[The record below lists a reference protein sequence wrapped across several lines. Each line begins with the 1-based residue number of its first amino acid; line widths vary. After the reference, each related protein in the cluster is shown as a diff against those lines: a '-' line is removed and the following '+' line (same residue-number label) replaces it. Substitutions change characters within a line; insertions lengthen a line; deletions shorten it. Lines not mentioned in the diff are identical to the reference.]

1 MIIQRNI
8 LMKYSKLLFA
18 FILSII
24 CFSLLACSKA
34 STKANDSSLGIHSI
48 RQIVAE
54 DNKTA
59 RTIMWQANS
68 KADFALEYREN
79 NEEAKKI
86 IAKEISFKEANGNY
100 ILYEAKLSDLKPG
113 TKYEYRVINKEDK
126 GAWHEMQTDNGQE
139 FTALVFPDS
148 QSSDYSG
155 WTKLVRAAQKRTPEA
170 NLYINMGDLVDNGQ
184 DAKQW
189 KAWFE
194 SVEPFSD
201 KLPLAPIIGNHEAY
215 SLDWKFCLPVAYTHL
230 FTTPANGLPTKYP
243 NQFYSFDYGNV
254 HFTVIDTN
262 FWDEVKEFQPNLKDD
277 QLAWLEKDLAN
288 AKAKW
293 KIVLMHRDI
302 IMYGFNPASG
312 RPQRETFFNKYG
324 KLLMP
329 IYEKYEVDV
338 VLSAHLHT
346 YRRRL
351 PFLNFTPND
360 KGITYILTGVAGNVR
375 YPKLWCTDYKW
386 DAALAPQPE
395 TANYMTLKASD
406 KKLTFKAFLEDG
418 KEFDSVTITK

>member
-1 MIIQRNI
+1 MKIEKLI
-8 LMKYSKLLFA
+8 LAALLSA
-18 FILSII
+18 ACLT
-24 CFSLLACSKA
+24 LAACSNNTTKA
-34 STKANDSSLGIHSI
+34 SDATLGIHSL
-48 RQIVAE
+48 RQIVAQN
-54 DNKTA
+54 NKTA
-59 RTIMWQANS
+59 RTLMWQANTKS
-68 KADFALEYREN
+68 AFTIEYREKN
-79 NEEAKKI
+79 AQTKNVT
-86 IAKEISFKEANGNY
+86 AKEISFKEANGNY
-100 ILYEAKLSDLKPG
+100 IQYEGRLTNLKPG
-113 TKYEYRVINKEDK
+113 ASYEYRITSKNEK
-126 GAWHEMQTDNGQE
+126 GAWHELKTDDGKN
-139 FTALVFPDS
+139 FTALIFPDS

-155 WTKLVRAAQKRTPEA
+155 WTQLVRAAQKRNPKA
-170 NLYINMGDLVDNGQ
+170 SFYINMGDLVDNGQ

-201 KLPLAPIIGNHEAY
+201 KIPLAPIIGNHEAY
-215 SLDWKFCLPVAYTHL
+215 SLDWKACLPVAYTHL
-230 FTTPANGLPTKYP
+230 FSTPTNGLPEKYP

-262 FWDEVKEFQPNLKDD
+262 FWDEVKDFQPQLADD

-293 KIVLMHRDI
+293 KIVLQHRDI
-302 IMYGFNPASG
+302 IMYGFSPASG
-312 RPQRETFFNKYG
+312 RPQRETYFNRYG

-329 IYEKYEVDV
+329 IYEKYQVDA

-351 PFLNFTPND
+351 PFLNFEPND

-395 TANYMTLKASD
+395 TANYMTMQAGENEI
-406 KKLTFKAFLEDG
+406 TFHAFLEDG
-418 KEFDSVTITK
+418 KEFDSVTIKK

>member
-1 MIIQRNI
+1 MKFKNI
-8 LMKYSKLLFA
+8 L
-18 FILSII
+18 LSFFMSIA
-24 CFSLLACSKA
+24 CLNLLACSNKA
-34 STKANDSSLGIHSI
+34 TQSNDASLGIHSV

-54 DNKTA
+54 NNKTS
-59 RTIMWQANS
+59 RTIMWQANR
-68 KADFALEYREN
+68 KDDFFLEYRDKTN
-79 NEEAKKI
+79 VLHKI
-86 IAKEISFKEANGNY
+86 TAKEISFKEANGNY
-100 ILYEAKLSDLKPG
+100 VLYETKLTNLKPASV
-113 TKYEYRVINKEDK
+113 YNYRITNQKSQ
-126 GAWHEMQTDNGQE
+126 GAWHQLITDNGKE
-139 FTALVFPDS
+139 FTALIFPDS
-148 QSSDYSG
+148 QSSDYSN
-155 WTKLVRAAQKRTPEA
+155 WSKLVRTAQKRNPEA
-170 NLYINMGDLVDNGQ
+170 SFYVNMGDLVDNGQ

-201 KLPLAPIIGNHEAY
+201 RIPLAPIIGNHEAY
-215 SLDWKFCLPVAYTHL
+215 SLDWKYCLPIAYTHL
-230 FTTPANGLPTKYP
+230 FTTPSNGINEKYP

-262 FWDEVKEFQPNLKDD
+262 FWDEVKDTQPNLKDD
-277 QLAWLEKDLAN
+277 QLSWIEKDISN

-293 KIVLMHRDI
+293 KVVLQHRDI

-312 RPQRETFFNKYG
+312 RPKRETYFNKYG

-329 IYEKYEVDV
+329 IYEKYKVDA

-351 PFLNFTPND
+351 PFANFEPND

-375 YPKLWCTDYKW
+375 YPKLWCTDFKW

-406 KKLTFKAFLEDG
+406 NELTFKAFLENG
-418 KEFDSVTITK
+418 KEFDSVTIKK

>member
-1 MIIQRNI
+1 
-8 LMKYSKLLFA
+8 MKHTT
-18 FILSII
+18 LSIA
-24 CFSLLACSKA
+24 SLFVAACLGLSACSNKA
-34 STKANDSSLGIHSI
+34 SNPNDANLGIHSI
-48 RQIVAE
+48 RQIVSE
-54 DNKTA
+54 DNKTS

-68 KADFALEYREN
+68 KADFAIEYRESEGSSQKN
-79 NEEAKKI
+79 

-100 ILYEAKLSDLKPG
+100 ILYEAKLSSLKPNA
-113 TKYEYRVINKEDK
+113 TYEYRIINKDSC
-126 GAWHEMQTDNGQE
+126 GAWHKLKTDNGKE

-170 NLYINMGDLVDNGQ
+170 SFYINMGDLVDNGQ
-184 DAKQW
+184 DVRQW

-201 KLPLAPIIGNHEAY
+201 RIPLAPVIGNHEAY

-230 FTTPANGLPTKYP
+230 FATPNNGRPDKYP

-254 HFTVIDTN
+254 HFAVLDTN

-277 QLAWLEKDLAN
+277 QLAWLEKDLSA
-288 AKAKW
+288 AKAQW
-293 KIVLMHRDI
+293 KVVLMHRDI

-312 RPQRETFFNKYG
+312 RPKRETYFNKYG

-329 IYEKYEVDV
+329 IFEKHHVDA

-351 PFLNFTPND
+351 PFTNFEPND

-395 TANYMTLKASD
+395 TANYMIMKAND
-406 KKLTFKAFLEDG
+406 KELTFKAFLEDG
-418 KEFDSVTITK
+418 KEFDSTTIKK